1 MSTNLTFL
9 GDSTSLTSNKTLFD
23 DPVSGSSP
31 TSSEKIGFQ
40 EALGEKTCT
49 NNIIARSVELFVLS
63 VVATLLFLFFQLSG
77 VESWFKRHIPDN
89 NYRLVAKALLFFV
102 LIYILDRIVVR
113 IRDEIDICDF
123 TDF

>member
-1 MSTNLTFL
+1 MSTNRTFL
-9 GDSTSLTSNKTLFD
+9 GDSTSLTSDKTLFD

-40 EALGEKTCT
+40 EALGETTCT
-49 NNIIARSVELFVLS
+49 NNIIARSVELFALAVM
-63 VVATLLFLFFQLSG
+63 ATLLFLFFQLSG
-77 VESWFKRHIPDN
+77 VELWLKRHIPDN
-89 NYRLVAKALLFFV
+89 NHRFVAKALLFFV
-102 LIYILDRIVVR
+102 IIYILDRIVVW